1 MLLPVTASPDNLSE
15 NGLLVAEW
23 VLIFDL
29 LNANLNLWLSSYMA
43 MLVGDNTIYFR
54 TTRLCCSALLQ
65 AMLCFFHLVVL
76 INPRPW
82 Q

>member
-1 MLLPVTASPDNLSE
+1 MLLPVTASPDTLTE
-15 NGLLVAEW
+15 GGLLVAEW

-29 LNANLNLWLSSYMA
+29 LHANLNLWLSSYMA
-43 MLVGDNTIYFR
+43 VLVEDNTTYFR

-65 AMLCFFHLVVL
+65 AVLCFFQLLVL